1 MTDVVAAK
9 NSLIEKLQQ
18 QLADQKRSYLVSSS
32 DSDDST

>member
-18 QLADQKRSYLVSSS
+18 QLADQKRSYHRLLVRLN
-32 DSDDST
+32 DYT